1 MTKKSDKT
9 EFREYLH
16 TVLRT
21 IPDNAPDIYYESQ
34 VDAIF
39 SMAKKVFTAGD
50 EPTADK
56 DDVDAVYSA
65 YPTRCVINSRSLGKS
80 SADKKKIAR
89 LLKDNS
95 KEKLIKT
102 IERYVEDCKRD
113 KVYMKNFGTFLNNLP
128 EYDLTE
134 KPKTVEISGYR
145 DLRKITEAQ

>member
-1 MTKKSDKT
+1 MAKKSDKA

-16 TVLRT
+16 AVLRT
-21 IPDNAPDIYYESQ
+21 THDNAPDIYYESQ
-34 VDAIF
+34 VDAIY
-39 SMAKKVFTAGD
+39 SMAKKVFTARD

-65 YPTRCVINSRSLGKS
+65 YPTRCVVQGRSLGKS
-80 SADKKKIAR
+80 SSDREKIAR

-95 KEKLIKT
+95 KEKLVQT
-102 IERYVEDCKRD
+102 IERYVEECKKD

-128 EYDLTE
+128 EYTFEE
-134 KPKTVEISGYR
+134 KPKVVEIGGYR

>member
-1 MTKKSDKT
+1 MKNDKT
-9 EFREYLH
+9 EFREYVKSL
-16 TVLRT
+16 L
-21 IPDNAPDIYYESQ
+21 ESFGGSKIFVDKQ
-34 VDAIF
+34 VDIIVRL
-39 SMAKKVFTAGD
+39 AKTAYETD
-50 EPTADK
+50 EFEALPEE
-56 DDVDAVYSA
+56 VDAVYST
-65 YPTRCVINSRSLGKS
+65 YPTRCVVQGRNLGKS

-102 IERYVEDCKRD
+102 IERYVDDCKRD

>member
-1 MTKKSDKT
+1 MAKKSDKT

-16 TVLRT
+16 TVLKT

-34 VDAIF
+34 VDAIYN
-39 SMAKKVFTAGD
+39 MAKNVFTARE
-50 EPTADK
+50 EPVADK
-56 DDVDAVYSA
+56 EDIDAVYSS
-65 YPTRCVINSRSLGKS
+65 YPTRCVVQGRSLGKS
-80 SADKKKIAR
+80 GADKKKIAR
-89 LLKDNS
+89 LLRDKD
-95 KEKLIKT
+95 KGLLIQT
-102 IERYVEDCKRD
+102 IQRYTEECKRD

>member
-1 MTKKSDKT
+1 MKNDKT
-9 EFREYLH
+9 EFREYVRSL
-16 TVLRT
+16 L
-21 IPDNAPDIYYESQ
+21 ESFGGSKIFIDKQ
-34 VDAIF
+34 VEMIVRL
-39 SMAKKVFTAGD
+39 AKKAYELEKF
-50 EPTADK
+50 EPLSE
-56 DDVDAVYSA
+56 DVDAVYYA
-65 YPTRCVINSRSLGKS
+65 YPTRCVVQGRNLGKS
-80 SADKKKIAR
+80 YADKSKIAR

>member
-1 MTKKSDKT
+1 MAKKSDKT

-16 TVLRT
+16 AVLRT
-21 IPDNAPDIYYESQ
+21 IPDNAPEIYYESQ
-34 VDAIF
+34 VDAIY
-39 SMAKKVFTAGD
+39 SMAKKVFTARN

-56 DDVDAVYSA
+56 DDVDSVYSA
-65 YPTRCVINSRSLGKS
+65 YPTRCVVQGRSLGKS
-80 SADKKKIAR
+80 SSDREKIAR

>member
-1 MTKKSDKT
+1 MSKRDELRAYLTDLLS
-9 EFREYLH
+9 EFKGDVYVNNQVRLIMRMAKDAFSIEGQEIG
-16 TVLRT
+16 
-21 IPDNAPDIYYESQ
+21 IPDES
-34 VDAIF
+34 
-39 SMAKKVFTAGD
+39 
-50 EPTADK
+50 
-56 DDVDAVYSA
+56 VDAVYSA
-65 YPTRCVINSRSLGKS
+65 YPTRCIINSRSLGKS

-102 IERYVEDCKRD
+102 IERYVDDCKRD

-134 KPKTVEISGYR
+134 KPKTVEIGGYR

>member
-1 MTKKSDKT
+1 MAKKSDKT

-34 VDAIF
+34 VDAIYN
-39 SMAKKVFTAGD
+39 MAKSVFTAGD

-113 KVYMKNFGTFLNNLP
+113 KVYMKNFSTFLSNPP

>member
-1 MTKKSDKT
+1 MKNDRT
-9 EFREYLH
+9 EFREYVKSL
-16 TVLRT
+16 L
-21 IPDNAPDIYYESQ
+21 ESFGGSKIFVDKQ
-34 VDAIF
+34 VDIIVRL
-39 SMAKKVFTAGD
+39 AKTAYETD
-50 EPTADK
+50 EFEALPEE
-56 DDVDAVYSA
+56 VDAVYST
-65 YPTRCVINSRSLGKS
+65 YPTRCVVQGRHLGKS

-113 KVYMKNFGTFLNNLP
+113 KVYMKNFSTFLSNPP

>member
-1 MTKKSDKT
+1 MKNDKT
-9 EFREYLH
+9 EFREYVKSLLESFGGSKIFVDKQVNIIVRLAK
-16 TVLRT
+16 T
-21 IPDNAPDIYYESQ
+21 AYE
-34 VDAIF
+34 
-39 SMAKKVFTAGD
+39 TD
-50 EPTADK
+50 EFEPLPEE
-56 DDVDAVYSA
+56 VDAVYSA
-65 YPTRCVINSRSLGKS
+65 YPTRCAVQGRNLGKS

-95 KEKLIKT
+95 EEKLIKT

>member
-1 MTKKSDKT
+1 MKNDKT
-9 EFREYLH
+9 EFRDYVKSL
-16 TVLRT
+16 L
-21 IPDNAPDIYYESQ
+21 ESFGGSKIFVDKQ
-34 VDAIF
+34 VDIIVRL
-39 SMAKKVFTAGD
+39 AKTAYETD
-50 EPTADK
+50 EFEALPEE
-56 DDVDAVYSA
+56 VDAVYST
-65 YPTRCVINSRSLGKS
+65 YPTRCVVQGRNLGKS

-89 LLKDNS
+89 LLKDNP

>member
-1 MTKKSDKT
+1 MKNDRT
-9 EFREYLH
+9 EFREYVKSLLESFGGSKIFVDKQVNIIVRLAK
-16 TVLRT
+16 T
-21 IPDNAPDIYYESQ
+21 AYE
-34 VDAIF
+34 
-39 SMAKKVFTAGD
+39 TD
-50 EPTADK
+50 EFEALPEE
-56 DDVDAVYSA
+56 VDAVYST
-65 YPTRCVINSRSLGKS
+65 YPTRCVVQGRNLGKS

>member
-1 MTKKSDKT
+1 MKNDKT
-9 EFREYLH
+9 EFREYVKSL
-16 TVLRT
+16 L
-21 IPDNAPDIYYESQ
+21 ESFGGSKIFVDKQ
-34 VDAIF
+34 VDIIVRL
-39 SMAKKVFTAGD
+39 AKTAYETD
-50 EPTADK
+50 EFEALPEE
-56 DDVDAVYSA
+56 VDAVYST
-65 YPTRCVINSRSLGKS
+65 YPTRCVVQGRNLGKS

>member
-1 MTKKSDKT
+1 MAKKSDKT

-34 VDAIF
+34 VDAIY
-39 SMAKKVFTAGD
+39 SMAKGVFMERD

-113 KVYMKNFGTFLNNLP
+113 KVYMKNFSTFLSNPP

-134 KPKTVEISGYR
+134 KPKTVEIGGYR

>member
-1 MTKKSDKT
+1 MAKKSDKT

-21 IPDNAPDIYYESQ
+21 IPDNAPGIYYESQ
-34 VDAIF
+34 VDAIY
-39 SMAKKVFTAGD
+39 SMAKKVFTARD
-50 EPTADK
+50 EPVADK

-89 LLKDNS
+89 LLEDNS

-102 IERYVEDCKRD
+102 IERYVEECKRD
-113 KVYMKNFGTFLNNLP
+113 KVYMKNFSTFLSNPP

>member
-1 MTKKSDKT
+1 MAKKSDKT

-34 VDAIF
+34 VDAIY

-50 EPTADK
+50 EPMADK

-95 KEKLIKT
+95 KEKLVQT
-102 IERYVEDCKRD
+102 IERYVEECKKD

-128 EYDLTE
+128 EYTFEE
-134 KPKTVEISGYR
+134 KPKVVEIGGYR

>member
-1 MTKKSDKT
+1 MKNDRT
-9 EFREYLH
+9 EFREYVKSL
-16 TVLRT
+16 L
-21 IPDNAPDIYYESQ
+21 ESFGGSKIFVDKQ
-34 VDAIF
+34 VDIIVR
-39 SMAKKVFTAGD
+39 MAKTAYETD
-50 EPTADK
+50 EFEALPEE
-56 DDVDAVYSA
+56 VDAVYST
-65 YPTRCVINSRSLGKS
+65 YPTRCVVQGRNLGKS

-95 KEKLIKT
+95 EEKLIKT

>member
-1 MTKKSDKT
+1 MKNDKT
-9 EFREYLH
+9 EFREYVRSL
-16 TVLRT
+16 L
-21 IPDNAPDIYYESQ
+21 ESFGGNKIFVDKQ
-34 VDAIF
+34 VDIIVRL
-39 SMAKKVFTAGD
+39 AKTAY
-50 EPTADK
+50 ETNEFEALPEE
-56 DDVDAVYSA
+56 VDAVYSV

-134 KPKTVEISGYR
+134 KPKTVEIGGYR

>member
-1 MTKKSDKT
+1 MAKKSDKT

-34 VDAIF
+34 VDAIY
-39 SMAKKVFTAGD
+39 SMAKKVFTARD

-56 DDVDAVYSA
+56 GDVDAVYSA
-65 YPTRCVINSRSLGKS
+65 YPTRCVVQGRNLGKS

>member
-1 MTKKSDKT
+1 MKNDKT
-9 EFREYLH
+9 EFREYVKSL
-16 TVLRT
+16 L
-21 IPDNAPDIYYESQ
+21 ESFGGSKMFVDKQ
-34 VDAIF
+34 VDIIVRL
-39 SMAKKVFTAGD
+39 AKTAYGAD
-50 EPTADK
+50 EFEALPEE
-56 DDVDAVYSA
+56 VDAVYSA

-80 SADKKKIAR
+80 SADKKKITR

>member
-1 MTKKSDKT
+1 MAKKSDKT

-34 VDAIF
+34 VDAIY
-39 SMAKKVFTAGD
+39 SMAKRVFTAGD
-50 EPTADK
+50 EPMADK

-95 KEKLIKT
+95 KEKLVQT
-102 IERYVEDCKRD
+102 IERYVEECKKD

-128 EYDLTE
+128 EYTFEE
-134 KPKTVEISGYR
+134 KPKVVEIGGYR

>member
-1 MTKKSDKT
+1 MKNDRA
-9 EFREYLH
+9 EFREYVKSLLESFGGSKIFVDKQVNIIVRLAK
-16 TVLRT
+16 T
-21 IPDNAPDIYYESQ
+21 AYE
-34 VDAIF
+34 
-39 SMAKKVFTAGD
+39 TD
-50 EPTADK
+50 EFEALPEE
-56 DDVDAVYSA
+56 VDAVYSA
-65 YPTRCVINSRSLGKS
+65 YPTRCVVQGRNLGKS

-128 EYDLTE
+128 EYTFEE
-134 KPKTVEISGYR
+134 KPKVVEIGGYR

>member
-1 MTKKSDKT
+1 MAKKSDKT

-34 VDAIF
+34 VDAIYN
-39 SMAKKVFTAGD
+39 MAKNVFMARE
-50 EPTADK
+50 EPVADK
-56 DDVDAVYSA
+56 EDVDAVYSS
-65 YPTRCVINSRSLGKS
+65 YPTRCVVTGRNLGKS
-80 SADKKKIAR
+80 SSDREKIAR
-89 LLKDNS
+89 LLKD
-95 KEKLIKT
+95 KT
-102 IERYVEDCKRD
+102 RDQLVRTIQRYADDCKRD

-134 KPKTVEISGYR
+134 KPKTVEIGGYR

>member
-1 MTKKSDKT
+1 MRLAKT
-9 EFREYLH
+9 AYETDEFEAL
-16 TVLRT
+16 
-21 IPDNAPDIYYESQ
+21 PE
-34 VDAIF
+34 
-39 SMAKKVFTAGD
+39 
-50 EPTADK
+50 E
-56 DDVDAVYSA
+56 VDAVYSA
-65 YPTRCVINSRSLGKS
+65 YPTRCVVQGRNLGKS

-102 IERYVEDCKRD
+102 IERYVDDCKRD
-113 KVYMKNFGTFLNNLP
+113 KVYMKNFSTFLSNLP

>member
-1 MTKKSDKT
+1 MKNDRT
-9 EFREYLH
+9 EFREYVKSL
-16 TVLRT
+16 L
-21 IPDNAPDIYYESQ
+21 ESFGGSKIFGDKQ
-34 VDAIF
+34 VDIIVR
-39 SMAKKVFTAGD
+39 MAKTAYETD
-50 EPTADK
+50 EFEALPEE
-56 DDVDAVYSA
+56 VDAVYSA
-65 YPTRCVINSRSLGKS
+65 YPARCVVQGRNLGKS

-95 KEKLIKT
+95 EEKLIKT

>member
-1 MTKKSDKT
+1 MKNDKT
-9 EFREYLH
+9 EFREYVKSL
-16 TVLRT
+16 L
-21 IPDNAPDIYYESQ
+21 ESFGGSKIFVDKQ
-34 VDAIF
+34 VDIIVR
-39 SMAKKVFTAGD
+39 MAKTAYETD
-50 EPTADK
+50 EFEALPEE
-56 DDVDAVYSA
+56 VDAVYST
-65 YPTRCVINSRSLGKS
+65 YPTRCVVQGRNLGKS

-113 KVYMKNFGTFLNNLP
+113 KVYMKNFSTFLSNPP

>member
-1 MTKKSDKT
+1 MKNDKT
-9 EFREYLH
+9 EFREYVKSL
-16 TVLRT
+16 L
-21 IPDNAPDIYYESQ
+21 ESFGGSKIFVDKQ
-34 VDAIF
+34 VDIIVRL
-39 SMAKKVFTAGD
+39 AKTAYETD
-50 EPTADK
+50 EFEALPEE
-56 DDVDAVYSA
+56 VDAVYST
-65 YPTRCVINSRSLGKS
+65 YPTRCVVQGRNLGKS

-89 LLKDNS
+89 LLKDNP